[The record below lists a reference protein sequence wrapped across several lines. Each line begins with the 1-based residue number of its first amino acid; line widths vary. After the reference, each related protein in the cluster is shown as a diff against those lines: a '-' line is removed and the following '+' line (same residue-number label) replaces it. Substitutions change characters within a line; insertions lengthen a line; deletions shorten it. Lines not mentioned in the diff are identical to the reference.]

1 MNLALWITA
10 GLLTAVF
17 LVSSTTKLFVPKQKL
32 AATHGGEWTGDFSAG
47 FVKTLG
53 AIELL
58 PAAGLLPPAALGIA
72 PILVPLAAIGVALL
86 MIGAITVRVRRGERN
101 VVPDLIYLALAVF
114 VAWGRLGPAPF
125 GG

>member
-17 LVSSTTKLFVPKQKL
+17 LVSSISKLFVPKKKL

-53 AIELL
+53 AIEIL
-58 PAAGLLPPAALGIA
+58 PVAGLLPPAALGIA

-86 MIGAITVRVRRGERN
+86 MIGAITMRLRRGERN
-101 VVPDLIYLALAVF
+101 VAADLIYLVLAVF
-114 VAWGRLGPAPF
+114 LAWGRLGPAPF
-125 GG
+125 